1 MGMTPERWGQLK
13 ELFRV
18 AAEHEPQQRAVFLD
32 QACASDSALRADI
45 ESLLASHDQAEN
57 FIETPAADGASKA
70 IAELSVE
77 QFAGRRIGSY
87 RLIREI
93 GRGGMGTVYLAERA
107 DEQYKKLVA
116 IKVVRRGMDSDDI
129 VRHFRNERQ
138 ILASLE
144 NPNIARLLDGG
155 TTEDARPYIVMEYV
169 EGTPATEYCDQ
180 HRLTTNARLKLFRTI
195 CEAVHYAHQNLVIHR
210 DLKPSNILITESGTP
225 KLLDFGIAKVLNPE
239 PSTGSTERTRTEL
252 RALTPDYAS
261 PEQMLGEKPTMASD
275 VYSLGIVLYEL
286 LTGHRPYR
294 SLNLSTHELAR
305 VVYEQ
310 EPMKPSA
317 AVNRVEVVTH
327 GDNAPDTTI
336 TPESVSR
343 ARDTQPGKLRRHLT
357 GDLDNIVL
365 MALRK
370 EPQRRYESVAQ
381 LSADIGRYL
390 DGLPVLACKDT
401 VGYRAGKFVK
411 RRRSGI
417 WAASTVLMALLIGI
431 IATYFYFNLART
443 NREQSAANPL
453 SGVKTIAVLPLKSL
467 SNPPQD
473 QELRVGMADSI
484 VSRLS
489 AVKQLAVRPT
499 SSTIRYLDQDY
510 DAIEVG
516 RELKVDSVLEGTMQK
531 DAQNLEINLHMV
543 SVTDGKVLW
552 SESFTNDLSDVLSG
566 QTSVANRVSRQLA
579 LKLDSDS
586 TQSDA
591 QRTPNATAQ
600 ELYLKGN
607 FALTTSA
614 RKMENIFDARDYF
627 EHAIRLDPNFAQAHA
642 GLALTYTLAASLNLL
657 SPQESYPKAQQAAR
671 RALEIDP
678 NLASAYTA
686 LAEIESDYN
695 WNWEAAEAYNKRA
708 LELTPNSAPAH
719 HTYAEFLARM
729 GRFDEAAYH
738 SDMAHLLDPT
748 RINYEAVRAL
758 HYLYEHRFDDVL
770 AQSQMVIEKDKSAYL
785 AYLYFSVVQATK
797 GNFSEGIA
805 AAEKA
810 GAISGGGPSD
820 FFALACNYALANDRA
835 KTDAV
840 VAKMQALSK
849 QRYVDPFFFVVIYN
863 YRGDKDRAFAY
874 LEKSYAEKSYW
885 MTSIKVHPVVDG
897 LRADPR
903 FTKMLKRM
911 NLDG

>member
-1 MGMTPERWGQLK
+1 MTPEKWGQLK

-18 AAEHEPQQRAVFLD
+18 AAEHEPQQRAAFLD
-32 QACASDSALRADI
+32 QACVSDPALRAEI
-45 ESLLASHDQAEN
+45 ESLLASHDDAAN
-57 FIETPAADGASKA
+57 FIETPAVDRAVKA
-70 IAELSVE
+70 IAESSVE
-77 QFAGRRIGSY
+77 QLAGRRIGAY

-107 DEQYKKLVA
+107 DEQYRKLVA

-129 VRHFRNERQ
+129 IRHFRNERQ

-144 NPNIARLLDGG
+144 NPNIAGLLDGG
-155 TTEDARPYIVMEYV
+155 TTEDGRPYLVMEYV
-169 EGTPATEYCDQ
+169 EGTPVTEYCDAR
-180 HRLTTNARLKLFRTI
+180 RLTTEARLRLFRTI
-195 CEAVHYAHQNLVIHR
+195 CDTVHYAHQNLVIHR
-210 DLKPSNILITESGTP
+210 DLKPSNILITQTGTP

-239 PSTGSTERTRTEL
+239 TSTGATERTRTEQ

-261 PEQMLGEKPTMASD
+261 PEQILGEKPTTASD
-275 VYSLGIVLYEL
+275 VYSLSIVLYEL

-294 SLNLSTHELAR
+294 SLKMSAQEMVRLVCEHE
-305 VVYEQ
+305 
-310 EPMKPSA
+310 PTKPSDS
-317 AVNRVEVVTH
+317 VNQIEVVTRGH
-327 GDNAPDTTI
+327 DVPANTI
-336 TPESVSR
+336 TPEAVSH
-343 ARDTQPGKLRRHLT
+343 ARTTQPDKLRRELT

-370 EPQRRYESVAQ
+370 EPQRRYESAAQ
-381 LSADIGRYL
+381 FSEDIERYL
-390 DGLPVLACKDT
+390 NGLPVLAREDT
-401 VGYRAGKFVK
+401 FGYRASKFLRRQK
-411 RRRSGI
+411 RGI

-431 IATYFYFNLART
+431 FTSYLYLSMGRSGT
-443 NREQSAANPL
+443 EPVDANPL
-453 SGVKTIAVLPLKSL
+453 SGVKTLAVLPLKSL

-484 VSRLS
+484 VTKLS

-510 DAIEVG
+510 DVLQVG
-516 RELKVDSVLEGTMQK
+516 HELKVETVLEGTLQK
-531 DAQNLEINLHMV
+531 DAQRLEINLHMV
-543 SVTDGKVLW
+543 SVGDGKVLW
-552 SESFTNDLSDVLSG
+552 SESFTNDLSDVLRG

-579 LKLDSDS
+579 LKLDNDS
-586 TQSDA
+586 NGSAA
-591 QRTPNATAQ
+591 QGTPNISAQ

-614 RKMENIFDARDYF
+614 RKMDNIFEARDYF
-627 EHAIRLDPNFAQAHA
+627 EHAIRVAPNFAQAHA

-657 SPQESYPKAQQAAR
+657 SPQESYPKAQRAAR
-671 RALEIDP
+671 RALEIEP
-678 NLASAYTA
+678 NQASAYTA

-695 WNWEAAEAYNKRA
+695 WNWAAAEAYNRRA
-708 LELTPNSAPAH
+708 LELTPNSASAH

-758 HYLYEHRFDDVL
+758 HYFYEHRLDDTI
-770 AQSQMVIEKDKSAYL
+770 AQSRMVIEKDSSAYL
-785 AYLYFSVVQATK
+785 AYLYYSVAQADK
-797 GNFSEGIA
+797 GNFDEGIA
-805 AAEKA
+805 AAQKA
-810 GAISGGGPSD
+810 IDLMGGGPSD
-820 FFALACNYALANDRA
+820 LFVLACNYALANDRA

-840 VAKMQALSK
+840 LAKMQALSK

-863 YRGDKDRAFAY
+863 YRGEKDRAFAY

-885 MTSIKVHPVVDG
+885 MTSIKVHPVLDA
-897 LRADPR
+897 LRSDPR
-903 FTKMLKRM
+903 FARMLKKM
-911 NLDG
+911 KLDG

>member
-1 MGMTPERWGQLK
+1 MGMTPERWGELK
-13 ELFRV
+13 ELFRIAV
-18 AAEHEPQQRAVFLD
+18 EHEPPQRAAFLD
-32 QACASDSALRADI
+32 QACASDPALRAEI
-45 ESLLASHDQAEN
+45 ESLLASYDHAGN
-57 FIETPAADGASKA
+57 FIETPAADGAIKA

-93 GRGGMGTVYLAERA
+93 GQGGMGTVYLAERA
-107 DEQYKKLVA
+107 DELYKKLVA
-116 IKVVRRGMDSDDI
+116 IKIVRRGMDSDDI
-129 VRHFRNERQ
+129 VRHFRKERQ

-155 TTEDARPYIVMEYV
+155 TTEDGRPYIVMEYV
-169 EGTPATEYCDQ
+169 EGTSVTEYCDEY
-180 HRLTTNARLKLFRTI
+180 RLTTNARLALFRTI

-210 DLKPSNILITESGTP
+210 DLKPSNILITENGTP

-239 PSTGSTERTRTEL
+239 TPTDLTERTRTEL

-261 PEQMLGEKPTMASD
+261 PEQILGEKPTRASD

-286 LTGHRPYR
+286 LTGQRPYR
-294 SLNLSTHELAR
+294 SLNLSAHELAR
-305 VVYEQ
+305 LVCEQ
-310 EPMKPSA
+310 EPVRPSA
-317 AVNRVEVVTH
+317 AVNQVEVVTRGH
-327 GDNAPDTTI
+327 NAPRTI

-343 ARDTQPGKLRRHLT
+343 ARDTQPKKLRRQLT
-357 GDLDNIVL
+357 GDLDNIIL

-370 EPQRRYESVAQ
+370 EPQRRYESAAQ
-381 LSADIGRYL
+381 FSADIGRYL
-390 DGLPVLACKDT
+390 DGLPVLARKDT
-401 VGYRAGKFVK
+401 FAYRAGKFV
-411 RRRSGI
+411 RRQKKGI

-431 IATYFYFNLART
+431 VATYLYFSLGRT
-443 NREQSAANPL
+443 NKEQSAAAPL

-484 VSRLS
+484 VTRLS

-510 DAIEVG
+510 DALEVG
-516 RELKVDSVLEGTMQK
+516 RALKVDSVLEGTMQK
-531 DAQNLEINLHMV
+531 DAQKLEINLHMV

-586 TQSDA
+586 TQSA
-591 QRTPNATAQ
+591 SQRTPNATAQ

-738 SDMAHLLDPT
+738 SDIAHLLDPT

-758 HYLYEHRFDDVL
+758 HYLYEHRFDDAL

-805 AAEKA
+805 AAEQA

-835 KTDAV
+835 KTNAV

-874 LEKSYAEKSYW
+874 LEKSYVEKSYW
-885 MTSIKVHPVVDG
+885 MTSIKIHPVVDG
-897 LRADPR
+897 LRSDPR
-903 FTKMLKRM
+903 FAKMLKKM

>member
-1 MGMTPERWGQLK
+1 MTPERWSQLK

-18 AAEHEPQQRAVFLD
+18 AAEHEPQQRAAFLD
-32 QACASDSALRADI
+32 QACASDPALRAEI
-45 ESLLASHDQAEN
+45 ESLLASHDESGN
-57 FIETPAADGASKA
+57 FIETPVAAGAVKA
-70 IAELSVE
+70 IAETSFE
-77 QFAGRRIGSY
+77 QLAGRRVGSY

-107 DEQYKKLVA
+107 DEQYRKLVA
-116 IKVVRRGMDSDDI
+116 IKIVRRGMDSEDI

-155 TTEDARPYIVMEYV
+155 TTEDGRPYLVMEYV
-169 EGTPATEYCDQ
+169 EGTTVTEYCDAQ
-180 HRLTTNARLKLFRTI
+180 RLTTDARLRLFRII
-195 CEAVHYAHQNLVIHR
+195 CEAVHYAHQNFVIHR
-210 DLKPSNILITESGTP
+210 DLKPSNILITQTGTP
-225 KLLDFGIAKVLNPE
+225 KLLDFGIAKVLNLE
-239 PSTGSTERTRTEL
+239 PSNGSTERTRTEL

-261 PEQMLGEKPTMASD
+261 PEQILGEKPTVASD

-294 SLNLSTHELAR
+294 SINLSPHELAR
-305 VVYEQ
+305 LVCEQ
-310 EPMKPSA
+310 EPMKPSI
-317 AVNRVEVVTH
+317 VVYQVEVIERGH
-327 GDNAPDTTI
+327 GAPSTTI

-343 ARDTQPGKLRRHLT
+343 ARDTQRDKLRRNLT
-357 GDLDNIVL
+357 GDVDNIIL

-370 EPQRRYESVAQ
+370 EPQRRYESAAQ
-381 LSADIGRYL
+381 FSADIGRYL
-390 DGLPVLACKDT
+390 DGLPVLARQDAFS
-401 VGYRAGKFVK
+401 YRAGKFVK
-411 RRRSGI
+411 RQRKVI
-417 WAASTVLMALLIGI
+417 WAASTVFMALLIGI
-431 IATYFYFNLART
+431 VATYLYFSLGWT
-443 NREQSAANPL
+443 NKESLAANPL

-484 VSRLS
+484 VTKLS

-510 DAIEVG
+510 DALEVG
-516 RELKVDSVLEGTMQK
+516 REMKVDSVLEGTMQK
-531 DAQNLEINLHMV
+531 DAQKLEINLHMV
-543 SVTDGKVLW
+543 SVADGKVLW

-566 QTSVANRVSRQLA
+566 QTSVANRVSHQLA
-579 LKLDSDS
+579 VKLDSDS
-586 TQSDA
+586 AENAA
-591 QRTPNATAQ
+591 QRTPNASAQ

-657 SPQESYPKAQQAAR
+657 SPQESYPKAQQAAQ
-671 RALEIDP
+671 RALKIDP

-695 WNWEAAEAYNKRA
+695 WNWSAAEAYNRRA
-708 LELTPNSAPAH
+708 LELTPNSAAAH
-719 HTYAEFLARM
+719 HTYSEFLARM
-729 GRFDEAAYH
+729 GRFEEAAYH

-758 HYLYEHRFDDVL
+758 HYLYEHRFEDAL
-770 AQSQMVIEKDKSAYL
+770 AQSRLVIEKDKSAYL
-785 AYLYFSVVQATK
+785 AYLYFAVVQAIK
-797 GNFSEGIA
+797 GNFNEGIA

-810 GAISGGGPSD
+810 GAITGGGPSD
-820 FFALACNYALANDRA
+820 LFALACNYALANDKA

-840 VAKMQALSK
+840 LAKMQALSK

-863 YRGDKDRAFAY
+863 YRGDKDRAFVY
-874 LEKSYAEKSYW
+874 MEKSYAEKSYW

-897 LRADPR
+897 LRSNPR
-903 FTKMLKRM
+903 FAKMLKKM
-911 NLDG
+911 NLSA